1 MTTSPE
7 ALMTYASEQAAE
19 ADEPSKR
26 CAISRAYYAS
36 YHRCL
41 RLEGEPASRRNAKQP
56 GGGVHQQLIERLIAR
71 SHAGTPKQRR
81 QGKLLANLMLR
92 QRKRRVTADYFIDE
106 DLKPNDVENQIADAH
121 KLFAACDW

>member
-7 ALMTYASEQAAE
+7 ALMSHASEQAAE
-19 ADEPSKR
+19 EDEPSRR

-41 RLEGEPASRRNAKQP
+41 LLEGEPASRRNEKQP
-56 GGGVHQQLIERLIAR
+56 GGGVHQQLIERLFAR
-71 SHAGTPKQRR
+71 SRVGSAKQRR

-92 QRKRRVTADYFIDE
+92 QRKRRVTADYLLDE